1 MRPFQY
7 ALSALDAWVESYK
20 APAPPAL
27 LQLPAPQSRSQG
39 GAPAG
44 GEAARYGDLHRA
56 VLYSRDAQHAPGTAA
71 ASDAVASR
79 NAATAP
85 VPYNKPYNNSLGNG
99 LHGDGLNERIAH
111 KLRALEEQQAIMR
124 LTAAKRGVRGEQGK
138 DEAWEALGRNRIAG
152 ERKSA
157 AERDAEMNEVR
168 AQWED
173 HITRRLGP
181 GGKST
186 HSPSPDTDDKMDE
199 LRAQW
204 ECQFTGSF
212 SRANLS
218 VKSTEDAKIQP
229 GNGNRVSK
237 DASVE
242 WNVVKRERPKLA
254 ASTPRSRETTDTMN
268 LTDLIARGDAS
279 VPMAVHPSFKV
290 H

>member
-152 ERKSA
+152 DRKSA
-157 AERDAEMNEVR
+157 AERDAEMNEV
-168 AQWED
+168 
-173 HITRRLGP
+173 
-181 GGKST
+181 
-186 HSPSPDTDDKMDE
+186 
-199 LRAQW
+199 RAQW